1 MIDYAL
7 EKYPVRYSLE
17 TSVQCLI
24 RPLAA
29 GDESGF
35 MKFLQRV
42 PEFERLFIKQRLD
55 NPALLKEWCEDVD
68 YDARLPLLAFADGQ
82 VIGLAT
88 LEQRH
93 GGWKRH
99 IGMTHLLTDLDYR
112 GVGLASIL
120 IREIIEVARHCGLCH
135 LQAEFNAERQLAI
148 RSFAESGFV
157 ELMRLPEYVKD
168 MQAKSHAYVLMGMD
182 LTTDIENTG
191 GGD

>member
-7 EKYPVRYSLE
+7 EKYPLRFPLE
-17 TSVQCLI
+17 SSVQCLV
-24 RPLAA
+24 RPLTV
-29 GDESGF
+29 GDEAGF
-35 MKFLQRV
+35 MKFLQQV

-55 NPALLKEWCEDVD
+55 NPALVKEWCDDVD

-99 IGMTHLLTDLDYR
+99 IGMTHLLTDPAYR
-112 GVGLASIL
+112 GVGLAGIL
-120 IREIIEVARHCGLCH
+120 IREIIEVAGHCGLSH

-157 ELMRLPEYVKD
+157 ELMRLPDYVKD
-168 MQAKSHAYVLMGMD
+168 MQAKSHTYVLMGMD
-182 LTTDIENTG
+182 LTTAMENTG